1 MPMSP
6 RLLRPIASGVHP
18 EAKIWQNAVISNGG
32 TVSAG
37 TVKAVS
43 DFCKSIDAA
52 GIRDRFFRLN
62 LFCGGNLSACLVP
75 LYRGPSASGTQHGNT
90 TDTNNGPFV
99 SGDYSEATGLNGGS
113 VSSGKY
119 LDTGLT
125 PDTVGVATGHMAVYS
140 PNDASA
146 AQGTSRPLGAIKS
159 TSPQQFYSVNKAGAG
174 SQQTQALWGG
184 GAALVQATMSKGL
197 TVYQREASNVL
208 RHYTNGS
215 LTATNTSNITPGACA
230 FSFFI
235 FNNNID
241 GSANANQG
249 WYDAL
254 RGYSIGKHFTS
265 QGVTD
270 YYNALQ
276 AFQTALGRNV

>member
-18 EAKIWQNAVISNGG
+18 EAKVWQNAVIANGG

-99 SGDYSEATGLNGGS
+99 SGDYSEATGLNSGS
-113 VSSGKY
+113 TSSGKN
-119 LDTGLT
+119 LDTGLS
-125 PDTVGVATGHMAVYS
+125 PNTVGVATGHLAVYS
-140 PNDASA
+140 PVAASSA
-146 AQGTSRPLGAIKS
+146 VGLSRIIGS
-159 TSPQQFYSVNKAGAG
+159 VQSSPQQFYAAYKNNLSANVDC
-174 SQQTQALWGG
+174 LWGG
-184 GAALVQATMSKGL
+184 GAAVVTAAMPAGHTIW
-197 TVYQREASNVL
+197 QREASNVL
-208 RHYTNGS
+208 RFYTNGS
-215 LTATNTSNITPGACA
+215 LTATNTTNIAPGSSDVTMMVFDHKIGASA
-230 FSFFI
+230 S
-235 FNNNID
+235 
-241 GSANANQG
+241 GSTWHA
-249 WYDAL
+249 AL

>member
-1 MPMSP
+1 MPMNP

-18 EAKIWQNAVISNGG
+18 EAKIWQNAVIANGG

-99 SGDYSEATGLNGGS
+99 SGDYSEATGLNSGS
-113 VSSGKY
+113 VTSGKY

-125 PDTVGVATGHMAVYS
+125 PDTIGVATGHMAVYS
-140 PNDASA
+140 PVDASSA
-146 AQGTSRPLGAIKS
+146 IAISRIMGAIFQ
-159 TSPQQFYSVNKAGAG
+159 TFPQQFYAVYKSGL

-215 LTATNTSNITPGACA
+215 LTATNTSNITPGALA

-235 FNNNID
+235 FNNNVG
-241 GSANANQG
+241 GSANVTQG
-249 WYDAL
+249 WHDAL
-254 RGYSIGKHFTS
+254 RAYSLGKHFTS